1 MWRGKKTTSGIVKA
15 LALVSIAVALAIAQI
30 TKACAEA
37 IILAKAVA
45 VLTVVIRPSQP
56 AHQIQR
62 TK

>member
-1 MWRGKKTTSGIVKA
+1 MWRGEKTTSG
-15 LALVSIAVALAIAQI
+15 IAVALAIAQI

-62 TK
+62 AK